1 MKARALVSIILAAVI
16 CVCVA
21 NEAVAQDS
29 PTPRGQGSRSFTLQ
43 QALTYARDHAPSVL
57 SAIAQAEAARAQVDV
72 TRSALWP
79 TLSASLGGTA
89 SVAQGTNGGVAAIV
103 GVGVPTTSTPTGTL
117 TGVASL
123 DARWTIWDFGRTS
136 SAARAAEAG
145 ANAAIADS
153 ANARRVAMET
163 VANAFFGV
171 LADQEIVGT
180 ADRTVTQRRAQ
191 LAITTGLVE
200 VGTHPPIERTR
211 AEVALESAL
220 LDLQIARGTLGADL
234 VSLCNALAIDPRTS
248 LSLVAPDPFDAPTE
262 LDVAME
268 HAMHH
273 RSDVQASQARLTQ
286 AQESIAATHA
296 GYAPSLAASASI
308 VGRASD
314 TAARTSASASANAG
328 LTLTVPL
335 VDGAISARTRA
346 AQANQEAA
354 QATFDALILSIRATV
369 AQAAISVESARAAFN
384 QSERLVERTAA
395 DLAQA
400 QGRYQAGATSILELV
415 DAEAADAS
423 ARITVVRLRSAW
435 QLSSLR
441 LISAMGELDTLT
453 H

>member
-1 MKARALVSIILAAVI
+1 MKVHAILASLVLALAVNS
-16 CVCVA
+16 VA
-21 NEAVAQDS
+21 AAQDS
-29 PTPRGQGSRSFTLQ
+29 PPRREQGARNFTLQ

-79 TLSASLGGTA
+79 TLSASIGGTA

-123 DARWTIWDFGRTS
+123 DARWTIWDFGRTG
-136 SAARAAEAG
+136 SATRAAEAS
-145 ANAAIADS
+145 ASAAIADS
-153 ANARRVAMET
+153 ENARRVAMET

-180 ADRTVTQRRAQ
+180 AERTVTQRRAQ
-191 LAITTGLVE
+191 LAITSGLVD

-211 AEVALESAL
+211 SEVALESAL
-220 LDLQIARGTLGADL
+220 LDLQIARGTLAADL
-234 VSLCNALAIDPRTS
+234 VSLCNALAIDPRT
-248 LSLVAPDPFDAPTE
+248 LLTLVAPAPIDAPTA
-262 LDVAME
+262 LDVAMQ
-268 HAMHH
+268 HAMQH

-286 AQESIAATHA
+286 AEESIAAAHSA
-296 GYAPSLAASASI
+296 YAPSLSASASV

-314 TAARTSASASANAG
+314 TATRTSASASANAG

-335 VDGAISARTRA
+335 VDGAITARTRA

-354 QATFDALILSIRATV
+354 QATFDALILNIRATV
-369 AQAAISVESARAAFN
+369 AQAAISVESARAAFT

-400 QGRYQAGATSILELV
+400 QGRYQAGVTSLLELV

-423 ARITVVRLRSAW
+423 ARLTVVRLRSAW

-453 H
+453 R